1 MIKALFEQFK
11 DHRRCSYMIANA
23 LGSDNSFTAAQVS
36 RKLKQLGLRAPR
48 QKHSDTDIHLRD
60 EELNDFSVGQDSDD
74 ETLLSLK
81 NRSKNKDDGVL
92 FGDELPSQNIEG
104 ESSDSDDELL
114 CSILKPKNNA
124 GGRLFVGEQN
134 NEGEISDNSDNEI
147 LSSKINKT
155 KKLLSKAKGKE
166 LRTESENAR

>member
-1 MIKALFEQFK
+1 
-11 DHRRCSYMIANA
+11 MIANA

-81 NRSKNKDDGVL
+81 NRYCFCALG
-92 FGDELPSQNIEG
+92 FG
-104 ESSDSDDELL
+104 
-114 CSILKPKNNA
+114 
-124 GGRLFVGEQN
+124 
-134 NEGEISDNSDNEI
+134 NSF
-147 LSSKINKT
+147 
-155 KKLLSKAKGKE
+155 
-166 LRTESENAR
+166 